1 MVLFSYLIKF
11 MVGRANLAVVLRSKW
26 VRRLSMAVATL
37 LKFRKL
43 YFVYIKNLKD
53 FYLGKIFVKWEFVK
67 RRNGCQS
74 ISQWSPL
81 NLALRHQLEYF
92 LN

>member
-1 MVLFSYLIKF
+1 
-11 MVGRANLAVVLRSKW
+11 
-26 VRRLSMAVATL
+26 MAVATL
-37 LKFRKL
+37 LKPQETVFCLHKKSQGFLFRQN
-43 YFVYIKNLKD
+43 IRQM
-53 FYLGKIFVKWEFVK
+53 GFVK

-81 NLALRHQLEYF
+81 NLALRHQLEFF